1 MARTNARFQFL
12 QLKRPGMEAVRRM
25 ALLALRIACRCRE
38 STVTAASARRRGW
51 VKGTEDI
58 PYTGAMSIVRNAAAI
73 AKGMS
78 ITFREMFQPTEV
90 ENYPDGKGP
99 LRGAVFQERFRGA
112 HVLQRDENGLEKCVA
127 CFLCAAACPSNCI
140 YIEAAE
146 NTAEQRISSSE
157 RYAKVYNIDYN
168 RCIFCGYCVEACPT
182 DAITHGHGFELASLN
197 ATNLVMRKED
207 MLVAAVGMPGV
218 ATHSDSTK

>member
-1 MARTNARFQFL
+1 MPILEN
-12 QLKRPGMEAVRRM
+12 
-25 ALLALRIACRCRE
+25 I
-38 STVTAASARRRGW
+38 
-51 VKGTEDI
+51 
-58 PYTGAMSIVRNAAAI
+58 AAI

-78 ITFREMFQPTEV
+78 ITFREMLQPTVV
-90 ENYPDGKGP
+90 ENYPDGPGP
-99 LRGAVFQERFRGA
+99 LKGAKLQERFRGV

-146 NTAEQRISSSE
+146 NTATHRVSGAE

-182 DAITHGHGFELASLN
+182 DAITHGHGFELATSTRAPWCIARSKCCLPFLRTW
-197 ATNLVMRKED
+197 ARMRYLTAPRKK
-207 MLVAAVGMPGV
+207 ASGCR
-218 ATHSDSTK
+218 

>member
-1 MARTNARFQFL
+1 MRPYRSRTLAKYTLVTLESQERPRLFSMRRRVPRGSPVLARFF
-12 QLKRPGMEAVRRM
+12 A
-25 ALLALRIACRCRE
+25 
-38 STVTAASARRRGW
+38 TAAFGASLLF
-51 VKGTEDI
+51 I
-58 PYTGAMSIVRNAAAI
+58 SYTRAMSIVRNIAGV

-78 ITFREMFQPTEV
+78 ITFGEMFKPTEV
-90 ENYPDGKGP
+90 ENYPDGPGP
-99 LRGAVFQERFRGA
+99 TRGAVLQERFRGA

-140 YIEAAE
+140 FIEAAD
-146 NTAEQRISSSE
+146 NTAEKRISSAE

-182 DAITHGHGFELASLN
+182 DAITHGHGFELATLN

-207 MLVAAVGMPGV
+207 MLVPAVGMPGEL
-218 ATHSDSTK
+218 AAHSDSTK

>member
-1 MARTNARFQFL
+1 MPV
-12 QLKRPGMEAVRRM
+12 LKN
-25 ALLALRIACRCRE
+25 I
-38 STVTAASARRRGW
+38 
-51 VKGTEDI
+51 K
-58 PYTGAMSIVRNAAAI
+58 AI

-78 ITFREMFQPTEV
+78 ITFMEMFQPTQV
-90 ENYPDGKGP
+90 ENYPDGPGP
-99 LRGAVFQERFRGA
+99 LRGARFEERFRGM

-146 NTAEQRISSSE
+146 NTETNRVSGAE

-182 DAITHGHGFELASLN
+182 DAITHGHGFELASFN
-197 ATNLVMRKED
+197 ASNLIFRKEQ
-207 MLVAAVGMPGV
+207 MLAAAPAHMGANAVFNSADVAEGAPALPVQG
-218 ATHSDSTK
+218 S